1 MTKIPLIL
9 STLTLTVAGNG
20 ALASPVTGL
29 GENMAINVLSGM
41 DDMDDMGPPSLEAT
55 FDWPEVVEIALRAI
69 LDNVDQ
75 RIWILEKYKETR
87 VVEEV
92 FELEKKING
101 VREELAG
108 LEGVET
114 VEALMVS
121 MEERLFAIKQ
131 ESFPWLIPPV
141 TEEEDDEDEEEKK
154 ENGEDEGEEG
164 QGEGQE
170 GGGDGGE
177 GQEGEGGLGQEGAEG
192 GDDKNQ
198 NGTGGGTGVGNKENA
213 TGAGAGNPK
222 EDSADK
228 GDSTE
233 KEDAA
238 GKEEKLPEVEAKE
251 PATQPAANGNS
262 QIPKTEPESF
272 GEAGADDSANE
283 SDEQLITSTTT
294 ETEDTVEIPN
304 LGGEEKS
311 RGWPWVILALSL
323 AGSVGW
329 WLWRAFGRKTQQK

>member
-20 ALASPVTGL
+20 ALASPVTGP
-29 GENMAINVLSGM
+29 GENTAINVLSGM

-101 VREELAG
+101 VREELVG

-141 TEEEDDEDEEEKK
+141 TEEEDSEDEEEKK
-154 ENGEDEGEEG
+154 EDDEGEGEKG
-164 QGEGQE
+164 EGEGQE
-170 GGGDGGE
+170 GEGDGGE
-177 GQEGEGGLGQEGAEG
+177 GQEGEGGGLGQEGAEG
-192 GDDKNQ
+192 GDDKNRDE
-198 NGTGGGTGVGNKENA
+198 TGGGTGVGNKENA
-213 TGAGAGNPK
+213 TGAGAGNQ
-222 EDSADK
+222 K

-262 QIPKTEPESF
+262 QISKTEPESF
-272 GEAGADDSANE
+272 GDISADDSANE
-283 SDEQLITSTTT
+283 SDEQLTTSATT

-311 RGWPWVILALSL
+311 RGWSWVILALSL